1 MNLFQLGVHI
11 SEKHGRARK
20 CQCSAHGKEYC
31 DQCSLDLRLINQLLK
46 LQRLE
51 QSITKEK
58 IESIAELSFSSIEFK
73 EGITRTGQG
82 YPTECDGLDDP
93 QKTVLKYLLEYAKGS
108 ESRHDTLPL
117 PISVAINGL
126 CCFSAT
132 NSPVAKPGAI
142 EQLSK
147 LSLADEL

>member
-51 QSITKEK
+51 QSVTKEK

-73 EGITRTGQG
+73 EGNTRTGQG
-82 YPTECDGLDDP
+82 YPTECAGLDDP
-93 QKTVLKYLLEYAKGS
+93 QKTALKYLLEYAKGS

-132 NSPVAKPGAI
+132 NAPVAKPGAI